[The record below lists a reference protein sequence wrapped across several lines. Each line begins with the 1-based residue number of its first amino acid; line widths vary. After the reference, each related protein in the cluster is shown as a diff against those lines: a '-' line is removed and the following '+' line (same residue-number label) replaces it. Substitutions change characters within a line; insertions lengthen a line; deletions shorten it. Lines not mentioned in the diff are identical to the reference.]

1 MADVA
6 PITEAPKPWVPKDS
20 FATRLILIRRE
31 LDLTQA
37 EAASRCGVKAA
48 TWNTW
53 ENGSRPR
60 GLDAIVVAISKGLG
74 VDRDWLMWGA
84 ESRATK
90 SDKSR
95 TRRSEHLTGL
105 PRNAKPA
112 RSKFLGTPLLAAT

>member
-1 MADVA
+1 MADAVA
-6 PITEAPKPWVPKDS
+6 AEVAPKPWVPKDS

-31 LDLTQA
+31 LDLTQLQ
-37 EAASRCGVKAA
+37 AAQRCGLDDGS
-48 TWNTW
+48 WSNW
-53 ENGSRPR
+53 ENGTRPR
-60 GLDAIVVAISKGLG
+60 GMDAIVTAIATHLG

-105 PRNAKPA
+105 PRNSKPA
-112 RSKFLGTPLLAAT
+112 RSKFLGAPLLAST